1 MTRHITQMTLE
12 DAPHYTD
19 EQRAAIIE
27 SYPEHEREARGKGIP
42 ILGSG
47 RVFPVAEEKIR
58 CEPISIPKHWAR
70 INGLDFGWD
79 HPFAAAALAHD
90 RDADCLYVTAAYRQR
105 GVIPA
110 VHVAAIRPWGKWIPC
125 AWPHDG
131 YQHDKSSGLQLAAQY
146 RENGLNTLDEHATH
160 EDGGFGIEAGISEML
175 ERMQTG
181 RFKVFSHLNEW
192 FEEFRLYHRD
202 KGLIVKEHDDL
213 MSATRI
219 AVMMLRE
226 ARTQPHKVKLDLS
239 KLHAGL
245 A

>member
-12 DAPHYTD
+12 DAPHYTP
-19 EQRAAIIE
+19 EQRAAIVA
-27 SYPEHEREARGKGIP
+27 SYPEHERDARTKGIP

-58 CEPISIPKHWAR
+58 CEPIAIPKHWAR

-79 HPFAAAALAHD
+79 HPFAAAGLAHD
-90 RDADCLYVTAAYRQR
+90 RDADICYITGAYRERQA
-105 GVIPA
+105 IPA
-110 VHVAAIRPWGKWIPC
+110 VHVAAIRPWGAWIPC

-131 YQHDKSSGLQLAAQY
+131 HQHDKGSGDQLAAQY
-146 RENGLNTLDEHATH
+146 RADGLNTLDEHATH
-160 EDGGFGIEAGISEML
+160 EEGGYGIEAGISEML
-175 ERMQTG
+175 ERMQTD

-192 FEEFRLYHRD
+192 YEEFRLYHRD
-202 KGLIVKEHDDL
+202 KGLVVKEHDDL

-226 ARTQPHKVKLDLS
+226 AKTQPHKVKLAYDNRGF
-239 KLHAGL
+239 A
-245 A
+245 